1 MASSMMHLAIIEKL
15 SHSIN
20 FKDINRLRIGSILPD
35 ACLKGNSHFKKTS
48 DNLNMYD
55 LELYRN
61 KYLQKMKEDDLYLGY
76 YLHLIQDAIHRR
88 MVYHEYNW
96 DSTIK
101 ENVNK
106 LHNDYV
112 ILNNYVISKY
122 MLDKN
127 ILKNIDISKE
137 SINDIGEFDLEKLVN
152 DIKKQFDITNNDSIF
167 FFTKEM
173 TDTYINNAYKLC
185 LSEIKNIY
193 DEKECINNI
202 SLSYYK
208 KQKL

>member
-1 MASSMMHLAIIEKL
+1 
-15 SHSIN
+15 
-20 FKDINRLRIGSILPD
+20 
-35 ACLKGNSHFKKTS
+35 
-48 DNLNMYD
+48 
-55 LELYRN
+55 
-61 KYLQKMKEDDLYLGY
+61 
-76 YLHLIQDAIHRR
+76 
-88 MVYHEYNW
+88 
-96 DSTIK
+96 
-101 ENVNK
+101 
-106 LHNDYV
+106 
-112 ILNNYVISKY
+112 

-185 LSEIKNIY
+185 LREIKNIY

-202 SLSYYK
+202 SLSYHK